1 MRIGLLLFALLVT
14 VLGGFGF
21 TGASRATNGPSQWV
35 EGTQAL
41 DDGATR
47 DYYNRA
53 ARLPWDNFLGDWR
66 DAENSPQGSSSYAH
80 VDMVDND
87 TWEYIE
93 WDVTELV
100 QEWVD
105 GTYPNQGFF
114 VRLVSGSST
123 YYFRSREHTLAQER
137 PELVVTTG
145 SGSMTYGPEADTYLA
160 GSTYQG
166 LGDAD
171 RIRVASNENSLVR
184 FDLSDIPAATV
195 ITRATL
201 RLFVFGEFG
210 SSTVGIFRSRQ
221 GHDEPSFRAILGL
234 AADYPDDV
242 GITDH
247 PEVHFAAAF
256 ETSDWGD
263 GWSYGTGASTLSRVY
278 DEPGLQ
284 FQPLLGYA
292 LRVEI
297 PQGTN
302 TGMSVGFEFGD
313 KLGYEPEEIY
323 FRYYMRIADDW
334 LTLDGG
340 KFPGI
345 AGTYGVAGW
354 GGRQSNGYDGWSAR
368 GLFQE
373 VPPTGNPLG
382 DTVPVGSY
390 VYHADMPTQYGDNH
404 LWQNDYRGYLE
415 RNRWYCIE
423 QYLQMNTPG
432 LQDGIMRVWI
442 DGHLAW
448 EKTDW
453 RWRHTPDLKIEEIWM
468 NVYHG
473 GTAPVG
479 QDVHLYIDN
488 VVIADEYIGPLG
500 GLFSD
505 DFESGDTSRWTTT
518 VP

>member
-1 MRIGLLLFALLVT
+1 MR
-14 VLGGFGF
+14 
-21 TGASRATNGPSQWV
+21 GASRFSSVVATVLCAAIPAIAAATTQPTDWV

-53 ARLPWDNFLGDWR
+53 ARLAWNNYLGDWR
-66 DAENSPQGSSSYAH
+66 DSLNVAQGGVAYAT

-93 WDVTELV
+93 WDVTTLV

-105 GTYPNQGFF
+105 GIHPNQGFF

-123 YYFRSREHTLAQER
+123 YYFRSREHSVAAER
-137 PELVVTTG
+137 PELVVVTGAGTT
-145 SGSMTYGPEADTYLA
+145 TFAPEADTYLA

-171 RIRVASNENSLVR
+171 RIRVSSNENSLLR
-184 FDLSDIPAATV
+184 FDLSGLPQATSV
-195 ITRATL
+195 TSATL

-210 SSTVGIFRSRQ
+210 SSPVGVFRSRQ
-221 GHDEPSFRAILGL
+221 GHDEPPSPMLYGL
-234 AADYPDDV
+234 AAAYPDDV
-242 GITDH
+242 GIANH
-247 PEVHFAAAF
+247 PEVHFAMGF
-256 ETSDWGD
+256 ESPEWGD
-263 GWSYGTGASTLSRVY
+263 GWSYGTGAGTLTRVLE
-278 DEPGLQ
+278 DPGLQ
-284 FQPLLGYA
+284 FEPLLGHA

-297 PQGTN
+297 PQGNN
-302 TGMSVGFEFGD
+302 TGMSVGYEFAD

-323 FRYYMRIADDW
+323 FRYYLRVADDW
-334 LTLDGG
+334 STEDGG

-345 AGTYGVAGW
+345 AGTYGIAGW
-354 GGRQSNGYDGWSAR
+354 GGRQSDGYNGWSAR
-368 GLFQE
+368 GLFQV
-373 VPPTGNPLG
+373 VPPPGNPLA

-404 LWQNDYRGYLE
+404 LWQNDYRGYLA
-415 RNRWYCIE
+415 RNRWYSIE
-423 QYLQMNTPG
+423 QYLKMNTPG
-432 LQDGIMRVWI
+432 QLDGIMRVWI
-442 DGHLAW
+442 DGRLAW

-453 RWRHTPDLKIEEIWM
+453 RWRHIPDLKIEEIWM

-500 GLFSD
+500 GLFVD
-505 DFESGDTSRWTTT
+505 AFESGDTSAWTIT